1 MKVLITNDDGYAA
14 PGLRALAAAIV
25 AAGHDVWVAAPR
37 REQSGASASIG
48 RVEYGSPVSVQEHT
62 LTDLPGVPVY
72 SVDAPPGLA
81 VKLALSGWLAG
92 VPDVVVSGI
101 NGGWNTGRSAI
112 HSGTLGAAL
121 TACVTGARAMAVS
134 CQRGSVISRE
144 SAARVAVEMLDEL
157 AAFPEPVAMNVNVPE
172 GAFDK
177 VRGTRVVPVDR
188 VGLYEVGVSPR
199 DGSLRYELVVNDGG
213 FTAGHDSAVVL
224 EGYVS
229 VTMLTGRYEECR
241 PM

>member
-1 MKVLITNDDGYAA
+1 
-14 PGLRALAAAIV
+14 
-25 AAGHDVWVAAPR
+25 
-37 REQSGASASIG
+37 
-48 RVEYGSPVSVQEHT
+48 
-62 LTDLPGVPVY
+62 
-72 SVDAPPGLA
+72 
-81 VKLALSGWLAG
+81 
-92 VPDVVVSGI
+92 
-101 NGGWNTGRSAI
+101 
-112 HSGTLGAAL
+112 
-121 TACVTGARAMAVS
+121 
-134 CQRGSVISRE
+134 
-144 SAARVAVEMLDEL
+144 
-157 AAFPEPVAMNVNVPE
+157 
-172 GAFDK
+172 